1 MEAYMERTLVRG
13 VEEGGVG
20 VFFFLFFVFL
30 VKEGITASI
39 FE

>member
-1 MEAYMERTLVRG
+1 MEAYMERTPVRG

-20 VFFFLFFVFL
+20 VFFFFVFL